1 MIIIDAKKVI
11 IDAVTLQPIPS
22 EIGLDI
28 FTFTHLYFQKLIR
41 VFILLLDH
49 GFLVVK
55 AEC

>member
-49 GFLVVK
+49 GFLVIK